1 MGAVA
6 DAIAAL
12 KEVLRMQGDLERLSH
27 NVDDLSKLVTDLD
40 RRMVRIATMVEIA
53 GRRSGGPANLPRP

>member
-40 RRMVRIATMVEIA
+40 RRMVRIETMVEIA
-53 GRRSGGPANLPRP
+53 GRRSGGPAKLPRP

>member
-12 KEVLRMQGDLERLSH
+12 KEVLRMQGDLERLSR
-27 NVDDLSKLVTDLD
+27 NVDNLSSLVTDLD
-40 RRMVRIATMVEIA
+40 RRMVRIETMVEIA
-53 GRRSGGPANLPRP
+53 GRRGSGPAKLPKS

>member
-27 NVDDLSKLVTDLD
+27 NVDNLSTLVTDLD
-40 RRMVRIATMVEIA
+40 RRMVRIETMVEIA
-53 GRRSGGPANLPRP
+53 GKRSSGPARLPKS

>member
-27 NVDDLSKLVTDLD
+27 NVDGLSALVTDLD
-40 RRMVRIATMVEIA
+40 RRMVRIETMVEIA
-53 GRRSGGPANLPRP
+53 GKRSSGPARLPKG

>member
-27 NVDDLSKLVTDLD
+27 NVDALSKVVTDVD
-40 RRMVRIATMVEIA
+40 RRLVRIETMVEIA
-53 GRRSGGPANLPRP
+53 AKRGGGPAKLPKT

>member
-27 NVDDLSKLVTDLD
+27 NVDNLSALATDLD
-40 RRMVRIATMVEIA
+40 RRMVRIETMVEIA
-53 GRRSGGPANLPRP
+53 SKRSSGPAKLPKA

>member
-27 NVDDLSKLVTDLD
+27 NVDNLSALVTDLD
-40 RRMVRIATMVEIA
+40 RRLIRIETMVEIA
-53 GRRSGGPANLPRP
+53 GKRGSGPARLPKT